1 MRVLLGKGLATS
13 RRVAMPALPA
23 GEHYLGWLPV
33 LSLVSALGLLAV
45 AVAYTG
51 ARLNDPWAELVY
63 WVGVLA
69 LYLPIA
75 TRLVSA
81 SASRAERLGL
91 VALLGV
97 GLYGVKVLH
106 SPLAFTFHDE
116 LAHWRTA
123 RDILLTGRLYGENA
137 IVTTSP
143 LYPGLEIAASA
154 LVGLGG
160 FELFD
165 AGVLVVGVARLVFM
179 LALYLFYE
187 EIGRSEWL
195 AGVAVLLYT
204 TNPSF
209 LVFDAQFAYESL
221 ALPIAA
227 LILFALA
234 RRTGARPAVRVGLTV
249 LVLLG
254 LAAVVITHHLTVY
267 ALIGLLGLW
276 TLAAWYSRQA
286 GDRTEEVGWTVV
298 LAAVVVGAWLA
309 YVATL
314 TVSYLAGPLRLTL
327 EDLRRLLAGEPLVR
341 YLFGEVGGQMAAP
354 WERLTIYAATALVL
368 ITLPFGLVYVWRRY
382 GTNTL
387 ALVLAATA
395 LAYPATLALRLVP
408 GGAEASSRASA
419 FVFLGVA
426 FVLAIAAQEA
436 WLAGEPGWRRLVIF
450 TTWATVIFLGG
461 AALGTGPWARLP
473 GPYLVAAD
481 TRSIE
486 AEGVATA
493 EWATAVLGPG
503 HRFGADRINRL
514 LLHAYGEQWVVTGL
528 HDQVH
533 VSEVFFAPAI
543 GPHERDVLRRAGVRY
558 LLVDRRLSEGL
569 PVVGVYFEQGEP
581 GTFRHTTP
589 ISPAALAK
597 FDALPAV
604 SRVYDSGN
612 IQVYDVEALVDE
624 R

>member
-426 FVLAIAAQEA
+426 FVLAIAAREA

-450 TTWATVIFLGG
+450 TTWATVIF
-461 AALGTGPWARLP
+461 
-473 GPYLVAAD
+473 
-481 TRSIE
+481 
-486 AEGVATA
+486 
-493 EWATAVLGPG
+493 
-503 HRFGADRINRL
+503 
-514 LLHAYGEQWVVTGL
+514 
-528 HDQVH
+528 
-533 VSEVFFAPAI
+533 
-543 GPHERDVLRRAGVRY
+543 
-558 LLVDRRLSEGL
+558 
-569 PVVGVYFEQGEP
+569 
-581 GTFRHTTP
+581 
-589 ISPAALAK
+589 
-597 FDALPAV
+597 
-604 SRVYDSGN
+604 
-612 IQVYDVEALVDE
+612 
-624 R
+624 